1 MTLHLK
7 HFDTRTGEWIKIPN
21 PNKNTQRENPNIIL
35 DENLDN
41 TLLEA
46 FLKKEFPNKDYSNSL
61 SIGHL
66 DSASTPEDLY
76 PNHHPL
82 SDVLLLSN
90 GQRLLYGPA
99 EIKGLINKLNPDT
112 MHNGAYG
119 SLFTGECEN
128 NYQGEVTFLVVDDSN
143 GGKWRLY

>member
-7 HFDTRTGEWIKIPN
+7 HFDTRTGEWITIPN
-21 PNKNTQRENPNIIL
+21 PKQQNRQDNPNIIL
-35 DENLDN
+35 AETLDN

-46 FLKKEFPNKDYSNSL
+46 FLKKEFPDKDYSNSL

-76 PNHHPL
+76 PNHHPNG
-82 SDVLLLSN
+82 DVLLLSN

-99 EIKGLINKLNPDT
+99 EIKGLINL
-112 MHNGAYG
+112 
-119 SLFTGECEN
+119 
-128 NYQGEVTFLVVDDSN
+128 
-143 GGKWRLY
+143 